1 MGLSQFVMLSIYG
14 LIFYCAG
21 QFIKTGLAL
30 QNIFVAI
37 FVLLFA
43 GFGLGQAQQYIGDY
57 TEAKEALVTLFDI
70 IDTPCTIITEDSNDE
85 GVSADNLIGKMS
97 ADNIIGKIEFRN
109 VSFFYPTYPKKL
121 VLDDISFTINPGQK
135 IAFVGTSGCGK
146 STIIQLIE
154 RFYDCTSG
162 TVLID
167 DRDIK
172 EYNIVSLRRRIG
184 IVMQEPALF
193 KRSIYEN
200 IRYGYLEATEEDI
213 VEAAQKAYIDE
224 LLKKDYNNDKEISGG
239 QKQRVAIARAIVR
252 KPAILMLDE
261 ATSALDKESES
272 IVQKALD
279 NNLEGRT
286 SISIAHRLVT
296 IKNCDRIFVVEE
308 GKLIEDGTHEEL
320 LAMKKKYYLL
330 WITGGSKDEQI
341 KDEIVKIF
349 ASPCPVPLRNRTPS
363 CLVNI

>member
-1 MGLSQFVMLSIYG
+1 MCIYG